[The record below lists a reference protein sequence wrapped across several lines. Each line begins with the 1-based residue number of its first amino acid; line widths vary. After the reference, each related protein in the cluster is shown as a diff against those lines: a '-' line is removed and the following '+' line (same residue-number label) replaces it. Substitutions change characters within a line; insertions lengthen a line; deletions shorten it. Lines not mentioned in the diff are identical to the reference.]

1 MKKSSGAPDHWV
13 NAYIFVRSI
22 SKYIKFILASSYHLL
37 LIPLFNLGSKTGS
50 HFLRLH
56 YKVYE

>member
-37 LIPLFNLGSKTGS
+37 LIPLFNLGSKNRKSLSTFALQS
-50 HFLRLH
+50 
-56 YKVYE
+56 V